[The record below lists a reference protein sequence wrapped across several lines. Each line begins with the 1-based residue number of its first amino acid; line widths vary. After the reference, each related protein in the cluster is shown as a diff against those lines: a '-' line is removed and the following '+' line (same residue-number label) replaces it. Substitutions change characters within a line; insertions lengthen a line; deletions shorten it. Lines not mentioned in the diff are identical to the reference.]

1 MPYDIISYRVYDFY
15 IILYATTYI
24 FYVLNKT
31 NAPPLLKTKVW
42 ENKFLII
49 KSVGKCGKHEET
61 TMKKSIFCLILSLL
75 TVFILSGSSS
85 VEGKTE
91 SLLGVYVATTIIS
104 ILILVS
110 YFIFIK
116 KHNLWFILLFASI
129 LIVNAGYL
137 SIAISTTLEEALL
150 ANRIAYLGSIF
161 LPMSMLMIIIN
172 DTNINYKK
180 SLPFILLGIGIA
192 IFLIAATPGYYDI
205 YYKEVALININGVSA
220 LSKVYGP
227 WHISYLVYL
236 FAYFG
241 AMVTIVTLSAIKKTS
256 SSIVHSVILAF
267 AVVVNIGVWLLEQ
280 FVKIDF
286 ELLSISYIIS
296 EIFLF
301 GLNLIIQDEERKKNV
316 GVDETKPITSNA
328 PDITQKIYP
337 KDTDTGLQ
345 QRLFLDGISA
355 LTPTERIIFDLYIAG
370 NGTKDVLQN
379 LNIKENTLKY
389 HNKNIYGKLCVSSRK
404 QLLELAV
411 ATNIQQTKV

>member
-1 MPYDIISYRVYDFY
+1 M
-15 IILYATTYI
+15 
-24 FYVLNKT
+24 
-31 NAPPLLKTKVW
+31 W
-42 ENKFLII
+42 ENKFFII
-49 KSVGKCGKHEET
+49 KSVGKCGKHEEKA
-61 TMKKSIFCLILSLL
+61 MKKSISCLILSLL
-75 TVFILSGSSS
+75 TVFTLSGSSS

-91 SLLGVYVATTIIS
+91 SLLGVYIATTIIS
-104 ILILVS
+104 LLVLVS

-116 KHNLWFILLFASI
+116 KRNLWFILLFASI
-129 LIVNAGYL
+129 FIVNVGYL
-137 SIAISTTLEEALL
+137 TIAISTTLEEALL
-150 ANRIAYLGSIF
+150 ANRIAYLGSVF

-180 SLPFILLGIGIA
+180 PLPFILLGIGIA
-192 IFLIAATPGYYDI
+192 IFLIAATPGYYNI
-205 YYKEVALININGVSA
+205 YYKEVTLITINGVSA

-227 WHISYLVYL
+227 WHISYLLYL

-241 AMVTIVTLSAIKKTS
+241 AMVTIVTFSAIKKTTT
-256 SSIVHSVILAF
+256 SIVHSVILAF

-280 FVKIDF
+280 FIKIDF
-286 ELLSISYIIS
+286 EVLSISYIIS

-301 GLNLIIQDEERKKNV
+301 GLNLIIEDEERKKNI
-316 GVDETKPITSNA
+316 GVDKAKPITPNT
-328 PDITQKIYP
+328 PDISENINL
-337 KDTDTGLQ
+337 KDTDAEFQ

-370 NGTKDVLQN
+370 NGTKDVLQK

-411 ATNIQQTKV
+411 VTNIQQTKV